1 MAQFSRSISS
11 RGMTIGPG
19 PAADLIG
26 VCHYDR
32 WPGSPLDMMGGPVLR
47 LGMMGGPVLR
57 LGMMGGPVLPFSAP
71 LSGRRPI
78 GAGAPFF
85 VLPRMMGGPVLP
97 YDGWPRSSRSSYDGW
112 PRSSRMMGGPVLPA
126 PFFLPPRS
134 SRSSHK
140 RAAQYV
146 AREFEK
152 AGLGPAGTQGYL
164 QPVGLKTRTIDE
176 DGTVAPFFGR
186 SGECPMV
193 DRGIQRGDPCNS

>member
-1 MAQFSRSISS
+1 
-11 RGMTIGPG
+11 MTIGPG
-19 PAADLIG
+19 PAADLSG

-32 WPGSPLDMMGGPVLR
+32 WPGSPLGMMGGPVLR

-85 VLPRMMGGPVLP
+85 VLP
-97 YDGWPRSSRSSYDGW
+97 
-112 PRSSRMMGGPVLPA
+112 RMMGGPVLPA